1 MQGHLS
7 ETRERLMRLPEV
19 KRRVGLGRSTIY
31 RLMDL
36 GAFPKARKLGLRA
49 IAWSEA
55 EIDEWISEKLT
66 VSDGPLARR

>member
-1 MQGHLS
+1 MQTHLPR
-7 ETRERLMRLPEV
+7 TPERLIRLPEV
-19 KRRVGLGRSTIY
+19 RRRVGLGRSTIY

-55 EIDEWISEKLT
+55 EVDGWIEGKLT
-66 VSDGPLARR
+66 NRTKD

>member
-7 ETRERLMRLPEV
+7 ETRERLIRLPEV

-36 GAFPKARKLGLRA
+36 GSFPKARKLGLRA

-55 EIDEWISEKLT
+55 EIDSWIAGKLT
-66 VSDGPLARR
+66 SKAPG